1 MITKVIQHLKG
12 IVLTDCLG
20 FTELKK
26 KYWGKNLSQMANSI
40 DQLEMSLPTYL
51 RNIIFTLKINF

>member
-12 IVLTDCLG
+12 IILTDCLG
-20 FTELKK
+20 FTELNK
-26 KYWGKNLSQMANSI
+26 KYWGKNLCQMANSI